1 MPRATQAQ
9 LQNSEVFMDRVI
21 EPILLLCLLGSEKV
35 ILNPILNLI
44 LTLRKGNLSAAGHR
58 EQTRN

>member
-1 MPRATQAQ
+1 
-9 LQNSEVFMDRVI
+9 MDRVI